1 MRTKTTGAL
10 LSSRITP
17 LSYHSFH
24 QFLHLSRLA
33 SHAFE
38 LRQPRRYVDA
48 NPLSIRF
55 GTRRIFESSS
65 KSRNHPP
72 TLFFD
77 INFTTLH
84 NDTNLRNLRFDRRI
98 PREFRKG
105 VAAQTACAFTRSNWK
120 KNRKGGGLGVDRRR
134 AVVKR

>member
-48 NPLSIRF
+48 NPLSIR
-55 GTRRIFESSS
+55 TEESSS
-65 KSRNHPP
+65 HPRTRNHPP